1 MAQPTKPA
9 AKKRAAKKPP
19 VVKTGKKTQLYTEAQ
34 WKELENSHENYR
46 KVYLDQVGEL
56 EKMRIELNA
65 VRKENKEFQKAFT
78 SDMDAEVLIYT
89 VLKQRSPNLRAFILN
104 RVAQLVRFN
113 MESQVTK
120 TNEAAKELQ
129 KRADETWNE
138 AGVVQ
143 HALGLLPKEKY

>member
-89 VLKQRSPNLRAFILN
+89 VLKQRSPNLRAFILT